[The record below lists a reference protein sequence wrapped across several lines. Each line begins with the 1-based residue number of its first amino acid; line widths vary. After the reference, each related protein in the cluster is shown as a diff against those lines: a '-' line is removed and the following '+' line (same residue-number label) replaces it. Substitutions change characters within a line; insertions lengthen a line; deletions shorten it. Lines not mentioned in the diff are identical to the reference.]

1 MTWLHDRTKDLLSR
15 IDEAK
20 AKRAFPFFREFE
32 NVGSRVKVGNG
43 SFINFTSNDYLGLSQ
58 DKRLIQEAVE
68 ATEHYGTGLGSARPQ
83 ATTKEHLELE
93 RRLAQ
98 WMGRQSCTVFTTGYQ
113 SIVGTISPFLDDD
126 VTIILDR
133 LNHASIMDAMLLGQG
148 EHPDLEVRLFKH
160 NNMKSLDKVLKSAA
174 NDKKMVVVEGLYS
187 VDGDFGKLDDIVD
200 LCKQHGAVLVV
211 DDAHGLGTLGPT
223 GRGVAEKFGVLDEI
237 DLILGT
243 FSKSF
248 GGVGGFSLGDREL
261 MDYIKLSA
269 RAFMFSASLPVSQVV
284 AATKALDIIENEPE
298 HRNRLRDNAQFF
310 RDGLVELGFDLGQ
323 SHTHITPI
331 MIRDEVKT
339 LTFGAYLFYGGE
351 IIMMPFVAPGVPP
364 GTERLRCNVT
374 SSHTRSEMGY
384 ALEALAKIGHM
395 LEVIPVETRT
405 PASDLQRGLWL
416 AEHKLRG
423 LRQGGL
429 RFVAAELDRAREKF
443 QQWQRGY

>member
-1 MTWLHDRTKDLLSR
+1 MTWLHERTRDLLAR
-15 IDEAK
+15 VDEAK
-20 AKRAFPFFREFE
+20 SKKAFPFFKAFE
-32 NVGSRVKVGNG
+32 NVGSRVKVGAG

-58 DKRLIQEAVE
+58 DKRLIKAMVE

-83 ATTKEHLELE
+83 ATTTQHLELE
-93 RRLAQ
+93 GRLAR
-98 WMGRQSCTVFTTGYQ
+98 WLGRQSCTVFTTGYQ
-113 SIVGTISPFLDDD
+113 SLVGTIVPFLDDD

-133 LNHASIMDAMLLGQG
+133 LNHASIMDSMMLGLG

-160 NNMKSLDKVLKSAA
+160 NNMKSLQKVLKTAQ
-174 NDKKMVVVEGLYS
+174 NDKKLVVVEGLYS
-187 VDGDFGKLDDIVD
+187 VDGDYGKLDDIVD
-200 LCKQHGAVLVV
+200 LCKKHDARLVV

-223 GRGVAEKFGVLDEI
+223 GRGVAEKFGVLDEV
-237 DLILGT
+237 DLLIGT

-269 RAFMFSASLPVSQVV
+269 RAFMFSASAPVGQIT
-284 AATKALDIIENEPE
+284 AATKALDIIETEPE
-298 HRNRLRDNAQFF
+298 HRERLAENAKFF
-310 RDGLVELGFDLGQ
+310 RDGLVELGFDLGP
-323 SHTHITPI
+323 SETHITPI

-339 LTFGAYLFYGGE
+339 LTFGAYLYHGGSV
-351 IIMMPFVAPGVPP
+351 IMMPFIAPGVPP

-374 SSHTRSEMGY
+374 SAHTKSEMGY

-405 PASDLQRGLWL
+405 PASDLQRGLWY
-416 AEHKLRG
+416 AEHKLRS

-429 RFVAAELDRAREKF
+429 SFVAAELERAREKLEL
-443 QQWQRGY
+443 WQRGY